1 MNTPDP
7 IDAYVE
13 MIKEAGR
20 LAHRSWRVSDY
31 DYLETSRGVAFTCVL
46 NVDATKVAD
55 VEHRGDGGEAQ
66 ISWTKEARA
75 DGTAERFRAEAESL
89 FPTAHEYEGI
99 MVEALIDRQR
109 L

>member
-1 MNTPDP
+1 MKPYDP

-13 MIKEAGR
+13 LIKEAGR
-20 LAHRSWRVSDY
+20 LAHRSWRISDY
-31 DYLETSRGVAFTCVL
+31 QALETSRGIAFTCVL

-55 VEHRGDGGEAQ
+55 VEHRGDGGDAQ

-75 DGTAERFRAEAESL
+75 DGTVERFLAEAEAL
-89 FPTAHEYEGI
+89 FPTAYEHEGI
-99 MVEALIDRQR
+99 MIEALIDRQR

>member
-7 IDAYVE
+7 IDAYVTL
-13 MIKEAGR
+13 IKEAGR
-20 LAHRSWRVSDY
+20 LAHRSWRISDY
-31 DYLETSRGVAFTCVL
+31 EYLETSRGVAFTCVL
-46 NVDATKVAD
+46 NVDATKVAN

-75 DGTAERFRAEAESL
+75 DGTDTRFLAEAEEL
-89 FPTAHEYEGI
+89 FPTATECEGI
-99 MVEALIDRQR
+99 MIEALIDRQR